1 MAGFFILLIILL
13 IMFALPIALSLG
25 MVGLLSYIVG
35 DHSLINFHGQ
45 MTDGLASFVILAVPL
60 FILTGEILAS
70 GAVASRMIDFAS
82 ALVGWISGGL
92 AHANIVTSMLFANV
106 SGSAVADAASVGSI
120 LIPEMEKRGFAK
132 DFSVVV
138 TSYSASIGILIPP
151 SIGMILYSVVS
162 EVSIA
167 RLFAAGYIPGVLYGI
182 CLMFVAYFIARKR
195 NYPTHEPFS
204 LPNVAHRFNRTW
216 VALLIPATIVFGIVG
231 GAFTPTEAAAITTAL
246 AIVAATLIYRGMRFR
261 DLPRSFIV
269 AGRRAA
275 NVLLL
280 LSISSVFSHYL
291 ITEGIP
297 QAMAATIM
305 SWGLP
310 AYMVTLVIIVFLV
323 IAGIFLHGAPMIL
336 MLVPIFLPL
345 VDQMGMDRVH
355 FGLLFIFCVV
365 IGEQTPPVA
374 SVLLTTCGVAN
385 FPITRAWSA
394 SIPFFIML
402 ICYTL
407 LIAYVPQIS
416 LILPDLV
423 FGAR

>member
-1 MAGFFILLIILL
+1 MAGLLILAIIVLIIL
-13 IMFALPIALSLG
+13 ALPIAISLG
-25 MVGLLSYIVG
+25 LVGLLSYIVG

-45 MTDGLASFVILAVPL
+45 MTDGLVSFVILAIPL

-70 GAVASRMIDFAS
+70 STVASRMIDFAS
-82 ALVGWISGGL
+82 SIVGWLAGGL

-120 LIPEMEKRGFAK
+120 LIPEMEKRGYSKEFA
-132 DFSVVV
+132 VVV

-162 EVSIA
+162 DVSIA
-167 RLFAAGYIPGVLYGI
+167 RLFAAGYLPGIGYGI
-182 CLMFVAYFIARKR
+182 CLIVLAFVIAKKR
-195 NYPTHEPFS
+195 AYPTHEPFS
-204 LPNVAHRFNRTW
+204 VPNVIHRFNRTW
-216 VALLIPATIVFGIVG
+216 VALLIPVTIIFGIVG
-231 GAFTPTEAAAITTAL
+231 GAFTPTEAAAITTSLAL
-246 AIVAATLIYRGMRFR
+246 VAGILIYRGLHIK
-261 DLPRSFIV
+261 DLPRSLVI
-269 AGRRAA
+269 AARRSA

-297 QAMAATIM
+297 QAMAEGIL
-305 SWGLP
+305 SWGLSP
-310 AYMVTLVIIVFLV
+310 DMLTLVIIVFLV

-385 FPITRAWSA
+385 FPITRAWTA

-416 LILPDLV
+416 LFLPELI
-423 FGAR
+423 FGK

>member
-1 MAGFFILLIILL
+1 MVTIFILLIILL
-13 IMFALPIALSLG
+13 IIMAIPIALALG

-35 DHSLINFHGQ
+35 GHGLVNFHSQ
-45 MTDGLASFVILAVPL
+45 MTDGLVSFVILAIPL

-70 GAVASRMIDFAS
+70 SAVASRLIDFAS

-106 SGSAVADAASVGSI
+106 SGSAVADAASVGAI

-132 DFSVVV
+132 GFSVIV

-151 SIGMILYSVVS
+151 SIGMLLYSVVS
-162 EVSIA
+162 DVSVA
-167 RLFAAGYIPGVLYGI
+167 RLFLAGYLPGVGYGV
-182 CLMFVAYFIARKR
+182 CLMAVAYVIAKKR
-195 NYPTHEPFS
+195 AYPTHEPFTVRN
-204 LPNVAHRFNRTW
+204 LAHRFNRTW
-216 VALLIPATIVFGIVG
+216 VALLIPVTIVFGIIG

-246 AIVAATLIYRGMRFR
+246 AIVAGLLVYRGMRFR
-261 DLPRSFIV
+261 DLPRSFVV
-269 AGRRAA
+269 AARRSA

-297 QAMAATIM
+297 QAMAETIM
-305 SWGLP
+305 SWGLSP
-310 AYMVTLVIIVFLV
+310 AMVTFVIIAFLV
-323 IAGIFLHGAPMIL
+323 LAGVFLHGAPMIL

-385 FPITRAWSA
+385 YPITRAWSA
-394 SIPFFIML
+394 SIPFFIVL
-402 ICYTL
+402 LCYTL
-407 LIAYVPQIS
+407 LIAYVPAIT
-416 LILPDLV
+416 LILPQLV
-423 FGAR
+423 FGK